1 MPNIIQLFRQRLSPE
16 SAKAYSTMPIGIM
29 GSKSLALLDCSS
41 RWFSNKERER
51 TNMCLCCFLP
61 LRWNTLRFTQATVKT
76 TNTHNNFRHSRVSFS
91 PFVRQPFSKQLYTLT
106 CKLFTVCKTTFLETA
121 VYIGDVWHTQW
132 LWYTY
137 CSSAVQSC
145 ENWSQYFCTCPHVL
159 FLYQVLLND
168 SHQHWHKDL
177 SWFCAGIESSEFM
190 CNLSVHAMT

>member
-91 PFVRQPFSKQLYTLT
+91 PFVRQPFSKQLYTLVT
-106 CKLFTVCKTTFLETA
+106 CGIPNGCDILTA
-121 VYIGDVWHTQW
+121 VLRCKAVRIDP
-132 LWYTY
+132 
-137 CSSAVQSC
+137 SISA
-145 ENWSQYFCTCPHVL
+145 HVL
-159 FLYQVLLND
+159 MSCFCIKCCWMIVTSTGIRTCLDSVQELNQVNLCATYQFTLWLN
-168 SHQHWHKDL
+168 
-177 SWFCAGIESSEFM
+177 FFA
-190 CNLSVHAMT
+190 